1 MRSIKNIY
9 EVIES
14 ELRVRGISVT
24 EFSEKMGHNTSWFS
38 VCKNRETE
46 LRLTD
51 IQKISDTL
59 NLSIDYMLCG
69 DEYISR
75 TPETEMIP
83 LVNQK
88 VSAGYG
94 ETVLESDVAETFIQ
108 VPEIMLKGFNR
119 SSIRAARVKGDSMND
134 VKIYSGDIVLFA
146 DHLVEGDGIY
156 VINYFNDLYV
166 KRLQFDPFHNK
177 VSIISE
183 NRSYKTIECDAD
195 NENLVIQGKVISWI
209 HKEV

>member
-1 MRSIKNIY
+1 MRSIKDIY

-14 ELRVRGISVT
+14 ELRVHGITVT

-46 LRLTD
+46 LKLTD
-51 IQKISDTL
+51 IQRISKML
-59 NLSIDYMLCG
+59 NVSVNHLLCD

-75 TPETEMIP
+75 DPSTEMIP
-83 LVNQK
+83 LFEQRI
-88 VSAGYG
+88 SAGYG
-94 ETVLESDVAETFIQ
+94 EAALESGSSETFIQ

-119 SSIRAARVKGDSMND
+119 SLIRAARVKGDSMSD

>member
-1 MRSIKNIY
+1 
-9 EVIES
+9 
-14 ELRVRGISVT
+14 
-24 EFSEKMGHNTSWFS
+24 MGHNTSWFS

-94 ETVLESDVAETFIQ
+94 ETVLESDVAETFRCRKSCYRDSI
-108 VPEIMLKGFNR
+108 VP
-119 SSIRAARVKGDSMND
+119 
-134 VKIYSGDIVLFA
+134 
-146 DHLVEGDGIY
+146 
-156 VINYFNDLYV
+156 
-166 KRLQFDPFHNK
+166 Q
-177 VSIISE
+177 
-183 NRSYKTIECDAD
+183 
-195 NENLVIQGKVISWI
+195 
-209 HKEV
+209 

>member
-1 MRSIKNIY
+1 MRSINDIY
-9 EVIES
+9 DLIES
-14 ELRVRGISVT
+14 ELKVRGISVT
-24 EFSEKMGHNTSWFS
+24 EFSEKIGHNACWFS
-38 VCKNRETE
+38 ICKSRKTE
-46 LRLTD
+46 FKVSD
-51 IQKISDTL
+51 IQRISDVL
-59 NLSIDYMLCG
+59 DVSVNHLLCS
-69 DEYISR
+69 DENIARGPS
-75 TPETEMIP
+75 TEMIP
-83 LVNQK
+83 LFEQRI
-88 VSAGYG
+88 SAGYG
-94 ETVLESDVAETFIQ
+94 ETALESGSAETFIQ

-195 NENLVIQGKVISWI
+195 NENLIIQGKVISWI